1 MSELDKD
8 TQGKLNS
15 DQYGNTK
22 GNSTTHYLIKLMDE
36 GFKSTKIICH
46 SHKWKHRGKRHTKR

>member
-22 GNSTTHYLIKLMDE
+22 GNSTTPYLIKLMDE

-46 SHKWKHRGKRHTKR
+46 SHKWN